1 MRHSLTTLKALSL
14 GSLFCLSNAQAALVG
29 YWNMDS
35 NLVAGKLPANAGSQ
49 AGTITS
55 NYEEFAVGFEA
66 GIDADI
72 TGTTEN
78 IIGVSSPNRSVGFY
92 HLGVAFADGAFV
104 MNNFDFTG
112 LSDGSISFA
121 VRGENFF
128 TWDTNLDVDY
138 RVNNGSWVDIA
149 EGLVYSPGF
158 NVANID
164 FGAALD
170 GVSDVDLR
178 IRTTS
183 WLSISGFLDIDNIQV
198 NAVPEP
204 AAYAALFGLTGLAL
218 AVYRKRSKQA

>member
-1 MRHSLTTLKALSL
+1 MRHSLTILKALSL
-14 GSLFCLSNAQAALVG
+14 GSLLCLNSAQGALVA

-35 NLVAGKLPANAGSQ
+35 DLLAGKLPANLGSQ

-55 NYEEFAVGFEA
+55 QYEEFAVGFEA
-66 GIDADI
+66 GIDPDI

-78 IIGVSSPNRSVGFY
+78 IIGTSSPNRSVGFY
-92 HLGVAFADGAFV
+92 HVGVVFADGAFV

-149 EGLVYSPGF
+149 EGITYAPGF
-158 NVANID
+158 NVADID
-164 FGAALD
+164 FGAVLD
-170 GVSDVDLR
+170 GISDVDLR
-178 IRTTS
+178 IRTTA
-183 WLSISGFLDIDNIQV
+183 WASIGGFLDIDNIQV

-204 AAYAALFGLTGLAL
+204 WTYATLFGLSGLVFAI
-218 AVYRKRSKQA
+218 YRRRQQ